1 MGQLVGCIAG
11 MRAAAAALEFPVVS
25 GNVSLY
31 NETNGEAILPTPV
44 VGGLGLIEDVS
55 RTASI
60 AFKAAGEGIVLIGA
74 TAGWLGCQAFL
85 RPTPDSV
92 QGAPPPLHPDAQ
104 RRPHSLI
111 LR

>member
-60 AFKAAGEGIVLIGA
+60 AFTAAGEGQIGREA
-74 TAGWLGCQAFL
+74 CRESGWPYVSVTAGAGTFKKKNKNQKMK
-85 RPTPDSV
+85 
-92 QGAPPPLHPDAQ
+92 
-104 RRPHSLI
+104 
-111 LR
+111 